1 MKMHH
6 SFLMIAGVAALCA
19 PGIAAA
25 NVEEPIAPD
34 NVVGDDVIEAEIVSD
49 EELSEQRGGFVVSGM
64 DVRLGAEM
72 QTFMNGEL
80 VLHTIVNWD
89 DAGATTT
96 QTASAALNSTSMDA
110 LRAGFSSGGPVSMKL
125 GETPV
130 YLANGGQTALM
141 QRTDGAIQ
149 NILLNAASN
158 ISITQQ
164 TNATLSLSGYQ
175 GFESN
180 ILTSRMMS
188 SIGAGMGAATLG
200 ALGR

>member
-6 SFLMIAGVAALCA
+6 SFVIIAGLAALCA

-25 NVEEPIAPD
+25 NVEEAVASDPVAAD
-34 NVVGDDVIEAEIVSD
+34 ELIEAEVVPD
-49 EELSEQRGGFVVSGM
+49 EELSQQRGGFVVSGM

-80 VLHTIVNWD
+80 VLHTVVNWD
-89 DAGATTT
+89 EAGATTT
-96 QTASAALNSTSMDA
+96 QIASSALSSTNMDA

-130 YLANGGQTALM
+130 YLANNGQTALM

-149 NILLNAASN
+149 NVLLNAASN

-164 TNATLSLSGYQ
+164 TNATLSLTGYQ